1 VERRMKASPDPT
13 SGIGPRR
20 LRWVLG
26 PAASTRASMGATA
39 ESPIVQ
45 VRDVDKSFGRLR
57 VLDHVTLEIG
67 RGEVIA
73 VIGPS
78 GSGKTTFLRC
88 LNRLESI
95 TRGEIRFRGQVMQ
108 RKLPGEPTVE
118 LGGEALRRLRMDIGI
133 VFQQY
138 NLFPHLSALQNVTLA
153 PVHVRKVSP
162 VEARTGAEALLD
174 KVGLADKADYLPAQL
189 SGGQQQRVAIARA
202 LAMEPHLMPAE
213 VLEVLR
219 GLAGEGMT
227 MVVVTHEMGFAR
239 SVANRAVLMVGGRIV
254 EEGPPDQLFG
264 APRSERT
271 RAFLHSVLRA

>member
-1 VERRMKASPDPT
+1 
-13 SGIGPRR
+13 
-20 LRWVLG
+20 
-26 PAASTRASMGATA
+26 MGAPTDP
-39 ESPIVQ
+39 PIVE
-45 VRDVDKSFGRLR
+45 VRDVGKSFGRLR
-57 VLDHVTLEIG
+57 VLDGVTLDIA
-67 RGEVIA
+67 RGEVVA

-95 TRGEIRFRGQVMQ
+95 TAGEIRFRGQVMQ
-108 RKLPGEPTVE
+108 RKLPGEPAVE

-138 NLFPHLSALQNVTLA
+138 NLFPHLAALENVTLA
-153 PVHVRKVSP
+153 PMNVRKVP
-162 VEARTGAEALLD
+162 RDEARTRAEALLG
-174 KVGLADKADYLPAQL
+174 KVGLADKAEYRPAQL

-202 LAMEPHLMPAE
+202 LAMNPHLMLFDEITSALDPEMTAE

-219 GLAGEGMT
+219 ALASEGMT

-239 SVANRAVLMVGGRIV
+239 SVANRVVLMVGGRIV
-254 EEGPPDQLFG
+254 EEGPPDQVFG

-271 RAFLHSVLRA
+271 RAFLQAVLRA